1 MFFLVDILHRIANKR
16 PEECPAERNNMG
28 EYISKG
34 EYEGY
39 KVYVSYAEEGPSV
52 EEAYALYEEAH
63 RNILYQG
70 LAQLSEEVQ
79 E

>member
-1 MFFLVDILHRIANKR
+1 
-16 PEECPAERNNMG
+16 MG
-28 EYISKG
+28 EYIYKG

-39 KVYVSYAEEGPSV
+39 KVYVSYADEGPSV